1 MDGALTQP
9 TCYLE
14 IPNAP
19 MYQRHC
25 TLNREHFLINKV
37 GASTEVL
44 DGDSGPDADTPVDNR
59 EGIQLRADSKIE

>member
-25 TLNREHFLINKV
+25 TLNRKHFPTSLPN
-37 GASTEVL
+37 
-44 DGDSGPDADTPVDNR
+44 
-59 EGIQLRADSKIE
+59 